1 MPQNSDTAKEL
12 ERKVERFISL
22 TLKDIGTKISGEFDR
37 NFEREAFFNEHWARR
52 KCNDDESRGL
62 LTRTGTLRR
71 SIKTETTGHSVVFS
85 SDLPYAAIHNEGGAI
100 TVTRKMK
107 DTSGTCTGN

>member
-37 NFEREAFFNEHWARR
+37 NFER
-52 KCNDDESRGL
+52 
-62 LTRTGTLRR
+62 
-71 SIKTETTGHSVVFS
+71 
-85 SDLPYAAIHNEGGAI
+85 
-100 TVTRKMK
+100 
-107 DTSGTCTGN
+107 

>member
-37 NFEREAFFNEHWARR
+37 NFERGKA
-52 KCNDDESRGL
+52 
-62 LTRTGTLRR
+62 TL
-71 SIKTETTGHSVVFS
+71 I
-85 SDLPYAAIHNEGGAI
+85 
-100 TVTRKMK
+100 
-107 DTSGTCTGN
+107 